1 MSSPAT
7 VEYQLLRVLVAALEN
22 VAAENDPVY
31 QRELR
36 ANRLA
41 ELQRNLASYRRGKAR
56 HAALCRNLDELR
68 RRFPNH
74 DIQVAIPGLPAE
86 PDLEDVIL
94 LDIFNRET
102 EEIVVLAEKELREAV
117 RRLEVDRDF
126 CTAVILAADEANSPP
141 VTVGDLLAAYVRRA
155 ALLDQGQEQATRP
168 EVREKRS
175 AVLIDR
181 VAELSATELAPEVT
195 PLLEEFLA
203 TASDTRARML
213 ETELKIR
220 IGQLIEDR
228 SRRARESEEARRLID
243 RLPPSD
249 DSGVRKLVDQLSL
262 VVGGEVRLT
271 DALRVQVDS
280 TVARLALAAR
290 QDEAAV
296 RQTMAAAILSE
307 ALNDLGYEAE
317 PIEKTLFAEGGMVH
331 FHEAAWGDYYMR
343 MRVSPERQQINFN
356 LVRAAASGEHANP
369 HRDDVRIENA
379 WCSESGLK
387 KLVGVLKDR
396 GLDFTMV
403 REIKAGS
410 LPVQVVSPAEVP
422 LQGRRDTSAEA
433 GSSSRRQA
441 PSVSKSIK
449 NS

>member
-1 MSSPAT
+1 
-7 VEYQLLRVLVAALEN
+7 
-22 VAAENDPVY
+22 
-31 QRELR
+31 
-36 ANRLA
+36 
-41 ELQRNLASYRRGKAR
+41 LQRNLASYRREKAR
-56 HAALCRNLDELR
+56 YASLGRNLAELR

-74 DIQVAIPGLPAE
+74 DIQVEIPALPAE
-86 PDLEDVIL
+86 PDLEDAIL

-102 EEIVVLAEKELREAV
+102 EEIVALAEKELRQAA

-126 CTAVILAADEANSPP
+126 CAAVILAADEASSPP

-155 ALLDQGQEQATRP
+155 ALLDQGQVQATRR

-175 AVLIDR
+175 AALIDR
-181 VAELSATELAPEVT
+181 VAELSAAELAPEIT
-195 PLLEEFLA
+195 SLLEEFLA

-220 IGQLIEDR
+220 IGQIIEDR
-228 SRRARESEEARRLID
+228 SRRASESEEARRLID

-249 DSGVRKLVDQLSL
+249 DSGVRKLVGQLAL
-262 VVGGEVRLT
+262 VVAGEVRLT

-290 QDEAAV
+290 QDQAAV
-296 RQTMAAAILSE
+296 RQAMAAAIVSE

-356 LVRAAASGEHANP
+356 LVHAAASGEHANH

-396 GLDFTMV
+396 GLDFTLV

-422 LQGRRDTSAEA
+422 LRGRRDASADSGA
-433 GSSSRRQA
+433 RRQQA
-441 PSVSKSIK
+441 PPVSKSIK
-449 NS
+449 NP

>member
-7 VEYQLLRVLVAALEN
+7 VEYQLLRVLVATLEN

-31 QRELR
+31 RRELR
-36 ANRLA
+36 ASRVA

-68 RRFPNH
+68 RRFPNR
-74 DIQVAIPGLPAE
+74 DIQVAIPALPAE

-102 EEIVVLAEKELREAV
+102 EEIVVLAEKELRLAA

-126 CTAVILAADEANSPP
+126 CAAVILAADEAGSPP
-141 VTVGDLLAAYVRRA
+141 VTVADLLAAYVRRA
-155 ALLDQGQEQATRP
+155 ALLDQGQGQATRR
-168 EVREKRS
+168 EAREKRS
-175 AVLIDR
+175 AVLVDH
-181 VAELSATELAPEVT
+181 VAQLGAAELPPEIN
-195 PLLEEFLA
+195 PLLAEFLA

-249 DSGVRKLVDQLSL
+249 DSGVRKLVGQLAL

-271 DALRVQVDS
+271 DALRAQVDS

-290 QDEAAV
+290 QQEAAV
-296 RQTMAAAILSE
+296 RQAMAAAILSE

-356 LVRAAASGEHANP
+356 LVRAAARGDDADH
-369 HRDDVRIENA
+369 HRDDARIENA

-433 GSSSRRQA
+433 GSRRRQA

>member
-31 QRELR
+31 RRELR

-74 DIQVAIPGLPAE
+74 DIQVAIPALPAE
-86 PDLEDVIL
+86 PDLEDAIL
-94 LDIFNRET
+94 LDIVNRET
-102 EEIVVLAEKELREAV
+102 EEIVALAEKELRQAA

-126 CTAVILAADEANSPP
+126 CAAVILAADEASTPP
-141 VTVGDLLAAYVRRA
+141 VTVGDLLATYVRRA

-181 VAELSATELAPEVT
+181 VAELSATELAPEIT
-195 PLLEEFLA
+195 SLLEEFLA

-228 SRRARESEEARRLID
+228 SRRASESEEARRLID

-249 DSGVRKLVDQLSL
+249 DSGVRKLVGQLAL
-262 VVGGEVRLT
+262 VVAGEVRMT
-271 DALRVQVDS
+271 DALRAQVDS
-280 TVARLALAAR
+280 TVARRALAAR

-356 LVRAAASGEHANP
+356 LVRAAASDEHTNH

-396 GLDFTMV
+396 GLDFTLV

-422 LQGRRDTSAEA
+422 LRGRRDASADSGA
-433 GSSSRRQA
+433 RRRQA
-441 PSVSKSIK
+441 PPVSKSIK

>member
-1 MSSPAT
+1 M
-7 VEYQLLRVLVAALEN
+7 
-22 VAAENDPVY
+22 
-31 QRELR
+31 
-36 ANRLA
+36 
-41 ELQRNLASYRRGKAR
+41 
-56 HAALCRNLDELR
+56 
-68 RRFPNH
+68 
-74 DIQVAIPGLPAE
+74 
-86 PDLEDVIL
+86 
-94 LDIFNRET
+94 
-102 EEIVVLAEKELREAV
+102 
-117 RRLEVDRDF
+117 
-126 CTAVILAADEANSPP
+126 
-141 VTVGDLLAAYVRRA
+141 GDLLAAYVRRA

-213 ETELKIR
+213 ET
-220 IGQLIEDR
+220 GIEDPHRPAHRGR
-228 SRRARESEEARRLID
+228 SLGAREVRGARRLID

-271 DALRVQVDS
+271 DALRVRVDS

-343 MRVSPERQQINFN
+343 MRVSPERQQIN
-356 LVRAAASGEHANP
+356 LQPGA
-369 HRDDVRIENA
+369 
-379 WCSESGLK
+379 
-387 KLVGVLKDR
+387 R
-396 GLDFTMV
+396 GCK
-403 REIKAGS
+403 R
-410 LPVQVVSPAEVP
+410 
-422 LQGRRDTSAEA
+422 
-433 GSSSRRQA
+433 
-441 PSVSKSIK
+441 
-449 NS
+449 